1 MVDIIDSPSELY
13 AHFSSHQHIPPYCVL
28 PTGIFYNQ
36 NTTPVIMVNCGKG
49 KANTVHPE
57 CIGEQHYSD
66 DHGTGS
72 AIKMAKAPDV
82 DLEKGDG
89 QAAPDPTVE
98 NALEKAR
105 DEGVPSKKGREM
117 KPFKGK
123 IEKMPFEGRN
133 DNYPEGYTVR
143 KVPIKGM
150 SLNQTP
156 KQTHQDRSGSAP
168 EVPMHEG
175 RAIPSGQKPR
185 PPSKA
190 TQREKSAMYQPEQ
203 PDAGELALWQRAAD
217 VYNSMPG
224 SKGNWTPEQFRMV
237 YERMYRNPD
246 YKADNP
252 AYRDAVLSAMD
263 TADWQTRQAQ
273 GIEASNQAVLDA
285 DARAKKQ
292 EAIQRSF
299 VYGREH
305 PEDPS
310 TMLSV
315 EQSERNKKQALREAG
330 ITDPSKVKRVQTPET
345 TALSPVE
352 AKNRANAGVE
362 DKKRTL
368 EPIGS
373 DTPAPPISPSLMG
386 HRDGQFV
393 TDTFETDSAK
403 FNGSHA
409 DASKAL
415 PLNVKVGP
423 DTKGAERQ
431 ATADKK
437 LQTKTPPA
445 SEKDAKAVNEATGG
459 LGTPNATKQS
469 AKRLSAKGILTPEEF
484 HARAAKGVQADVS
497 RPTDRRDAYTAP
509 KPTSDNALERRE
521 QEKAREESQK
531 PVQRSVPKSVDRQK
545 GDIIADKGE
554 DDTMQDSARTDFPSF
569 DELKKSGVKDLTV
582 MWNDLLKSS
591 DMEKAWA
598 EERSWSDDEMLNDE
612 IEEKMGAEHWSKEEA
627 LRRKG
632 IPDTDGGAYFKLDAQ
647 YYPQTDTNYVNN
659 AIERVQRADRAN
671 AIARSY
677 GLDPGEDVVIN
688 GAIQKSFKQMMD
700 EGSEK
705 KIGTYGAPA
714 GSNPYGYPL
723 RGNGMPIQNGYQQV
737 FISREDMVM
746 PPIGQ
751 MKHTKN

>member
-1 MVDIIDSPSELY
+1 
-13 AHFSSHQHIPPYCVL
+13 
-28 PTGIFYNQ
+28 
-36 NTTPVIMVNCGKG
+36 MVNCDKG

-105 DEGVPSKKGREM
+105 DEGVPSKKGQAI
-117 KPFKGK
+117 KPDKGHIHRNLGAK
-123 IEKMPFEGRN
+123 DQRVPNKFDGQPFT
-133 DNYPEGYTVR
+133 D
-143 KVPIKGM
+143 
-150 SLNQTP
+150 

-190 TQREKSAMYQPEQ
+190 TRKEKSAMYQPEQ
-203 PDAGELALWQRAAD
+203 PDAGELALWHRAAD

-273 GIEASNQAVLDA
+273 SIEASNQAVLDA

-299 VYGREH
+299 AYGREH

-315 EQSERNKKQALREAG
+315 EQSEKNKNQALKEKG
-330 ITDPSKVKRVQTPET
+330 ISDPSKVKRVQTPET

-352 AKNRANAGVE
+352 ARNRADAGV
-362 DKKRTL
+362 KGKQRTL
-368 EPIGS
+368 EPEGQYIAPLPR
-373 DTPAPPISPSLMG
+373 PASLNEAE
-386 HRDGQFV
+386 HKPGQYV
-393 TDTFETDSAK
+393 TDTFETDSTK

-409 DASKAL
+409 DASKTL
-415 PLNVKVGP
+415 PPNAKVGP

-431 ATADKK
+431 ATVDKP

-445 SEKDAKAVNEATGG
+445 TPKEAQAVNEATGG

-484 HARAAKGVQADVS
+484 HARAARGVQADVS

-531 PVQRSVPKSVDRQK
+531 PVKHSVPKSIDRQK

-591 DMEKAWA
+591 DIEKAWRGTPSGTDTEEINDA
-598 EERSWSDDEMLNDE
+598 IDDQIWDDEERLADALLSDPALHSKMFDAYHTANRPQTEDDELNRD
-612 IEEKMGAEHWSKEEA
+612 IEH
-627 LRRKG
+627 L
-632 IPDTDGGAYFKLDAQ
+632 
-647 YYPQTDTNYVNN
+647 
-659 AIERVQRADRAN
+659 QRASQGEFEPPYIMGDR
-671 AIARSY
+671 RSGHITNEY
-677 GLDPGEDVVIN
+677 DIRTKPSDRFVKSEATNTVEQPNV
-688 GAIQKSFKQMMD
+688 IQKSFKQMMD

>member
-1 MVDIIDSPSELY
+1 
-13 AHFSSHQHIPPYCVL
+13 
-28 PTGIFYNQ
+28 
-36 NTTPVIMVNCGKG
+36 MVNCDKG
-49 KANTVHPE
+49 KAGTVHPE

-105 DEGVPSKKGREM
+105 DEGVPSKKGQAI
-117 KPFKGK
+117 KPDKGHIHRNLGAK
-123 IEKMPFEGRN
+123 DQRVPNKFDGQPFT
-133 DNYPEGYTVR
+133 D
-143 KVPIKGM
+143 
-150 SLNQTP
+150 

-190 TQREKSAMYQPEQ
+190 TQKEKSAMYQPEQ

-246 YKADNP
+246 YKAENP

-299 VYGREH
+299 AYGREH

-315 EQSERNKKQALREAG
+315 EQSENNKKQALKEKG
-330 ITDPSKVKRVQTPET
+330 ISDPSKVKRVQTPET

-352 AKNRANAGVE
+352 ARNRANAGVK
-362 DKKRTL
+362 DKGRTL
-368 EPIGS
+368 EPEGQYIAPLPR
-373 DTPAPPISPSLMG
+373 PASLNESE
-386 HRDGQFV
+386 HKPGQYV
-393 TDTFETDSAK
+393 TDTFETDSTK

-409 DASKAL
+409 DASKTL
-415 PLNVKVGP
+415 PPNAKVGP

-431 ATADKK
+431 ATVDKP

-445 SEKDAKAVNEATGG
+445 TPAEARAVNEATGG
-459 LGTPNATKQS
+459 LGTPDATRQS

-531 PVQRSVPKSVDRQK
+531 PVKHSVPKSIDRQK

-569 DELKKSGVKDLTV
+569 DELKKSGVKDLTA

-598 EERSWSDDEMLNDE
+598 HGVGSGSDDEKINEAIDDARNEARLR
-612 IEEKMGAEHWSKEEA
+612 GAKKEDVSA
-627 LRRKG
+627 
-632 IPDTDGGAYFKLDAQ
+632 DTD
-647 YYPQTDTNYVNN
+647 T
-659 AIERVQRADRAN
+659 ERVNDSVNKLQTIDRLRN
-671 AIARSY
+671 NDWSEERKYTSGPRETKITEKKSDLEKSEET
-677 GLDPGEDVVIN
+677 GTVDQPNV
-688 GAIQKSFKQMMD
+688 IQKSFKQMMD

>member
-1 MVDIIDSPSELY
+1 
-13 AHFSSHQHIPPYCVL
+13 
-28 PTGIFYNQ
+28 
-36 NTTPVIMVNCGKG
+36 MVNCDKG
-49 KANTVHPE
+49 KAGTVHPE

-133 DNYPEGYTVR
+133 DNYPKGYTER

-156 KQTHQDRSGSAP
+156 KQTHQDMSGSAP

-203 PDAGELALWQRAAD
+203 PDAGAMALWQRAAD

-252 AYRDAVLSAMD
+252 AYREAVLSAMD

-273 GIEASNQAVLDA
+273 DIEASNQAVLDA
-285 DARAKKQ
+285 DARAKRQ
-292 EAIQRSF
+292 EAIQRSYE
-299 VYGREH
+299 YGRTH

-315 EQSERNKKQALREAG
+315 EQSEKNRRQALKEAG
-330 ITDPSKVKRVQTPET
+330 KTDPSKVKRVQTPET

-352 AKNRANAGVE
+352 AKNRADAGVKSK
-362 DKKRTL
+362 DRTL
-368 EPIGS
+368 EPEGQYIAPLPR
-373 DTPAPPISPSLMG
+373 PASLNEAA
-386 HRDGQFV
+386 HRDGQYV

-409 DASKAL
+409 DASKTL
-415 PLNVKVGP
+415 PLDAKVGP
-423 DTKGAERQ
+423 DTGGAGRQ

-445 SEKDAKAVNEATGG
+445 TPAEARAVNEATGG

-484 HARAAKGVQADVS
+484 HARAAKGATADVS
-497 RPTDRRDAYTAP
+497 RATDRRDAYTAP

-531 PVQRSVPKSVDRQK
+531 PVQHSVPKSIDRQK
-545 GDIIADKGE
+545 GDILADKGE

-569 DELKKSGVKDLTV
+569 DELKKSSVKDLTV

-591 DMEKAWA
+591 DIEKAWRGTPSGTDT
-598 EERSWSDDEMLNDE
+598 EEINDAIDDQIWDDE
-612 IEEKMGAEHWSKEEA
+612 EKLANALLSDPALHSKMF
-627 LRRKG
+627 
-632 IPDTDGGAYFKLDAQ
+632 DAYHAANR
-647 YYPQTDTNYVNN
+647 PQTEDDELNRD
-659 AIERVQRADRAN
+659 IEHLQRASQGEFEPPYIMGNEYGGHITNEYDIRTKPSDRFVKSEATN
-671 AIARSY
+671 TVDQPNI
-677 GLDPGEDVVIN
+677 
-688 GAIQKSFKQMMD
+688 IQKSFKEIMD

-714 GSNPYGYPL
+714 GSDPYGYPL

>member
-1 MVDIIDSPSELY
+1 
-13 AHFSSHQHIPPYCVL
+13 
-28 PTGIFYNQ
+28 
-36 NTTPVIMVNCGKG
+36 MVNCDKG
-49 KANTVHPE
+49 KAGTVHPE

-105 DEGVPSKKGREM
+105 DEGVPSKKGQAI
-117 KPFKGK
+117 KPDKGHIHRNLGAK
-123 IEKMPFEGRN
+123 DQRVPNKFDGQPFT
-133 DNYPEGYTVR
+133 D
-143 KVPIKGM
+143 
-150 SLNQTP
+150 

-190 TQREKSAMYQPEQ
+190 TRKEKSAMYQPEQ

-246 YKADNP
+246 YKANNP

-299 VYGREH
+299 AYGREH

-315 EQSERNKKQALREAG
+315 EQSERNRKQALREAG

-352 AKNRANAGVE
+352 ARNRAKVGVE

-373 DTPAPPISPSLMG
+373 DTPTPPISPSLMG

-415 PLNVKVGP
+415 PLDVKVGP
-423 DTKGAERQ
+423 DMKGAERQ
-431 ATADKK
+431 ATVDKPF
-437 LQTKTPPA
+437 QTKTPLA

-531 PVQRSVPKSVDRQK
+531 PVQHSVPKSIDRQK
-545 GDIIADKGE
+545 GDIITDKGE

-569 DELKKSGVKDLTV
+569 DELKKSGVKDLTI

-598 EERSWSDDEMLNDE
+598 EERSWSDDEAINDAIDE
-612 IEEKMGAEHWSKEEA
+612 DSHNKYQHRADQ

-632 IPDTDGGAYFKLDAQ
+632 AKEETFSREADKHFADTD
-647 YYPQTDTNYVNN
+647 TEYVNS
-659 AIERVQRADRAN
+659 AIGAAQRADNDN
-671 AIARSY
+671 ARLKSW
-677 GLDPGEDVVIN
+677 GKEPNREVNVHEVMHKSEETNTVDQPNV
-688 GAIQKSFKQMMD
+688 IQKSFKQMMD

>member
-1 MVDIIDSPSELY
+1 
-13 AHFSSHQHIPPYCVL
+13 
-28 PTGIFYNQ
+28 
-36 NTTPVIMVNCGKG
+36 MVNCDKG
-49 KANTVHPE
+49 KAGTVHPE

-105 DEGVPSKKGREM
+105 DEGVPSKKGQAI
-117 KPFKGK
+117 KPDKGHIHRNLGAK
-123 IEKMPFEGRN
+123 DQRVPNKFDGQPFT
-133 DNYPEGYTVR
+133 D
-143 KVPIKGM
+143 
-150 SLNQTP
+150 

-190 TQREKSAMYQPEQ
+190 TRKEKSAMYRPEQ
-203 PDAGELALWQRAAD
+203 PNAGELALWQRAAD

-273 GIEASNQAVLDA
+273 DIEASNQAVLDA

-299 VYGREH
+299 AYGREH

-310 TMLSV
+310 MMLSV
-315 EQSERNKKQALREAG
+315 EQSERNKNQALKEKG
-330 ITDPSKVKRVQTPET
+330 ISDPSKVKRVQTPET

-352 AKNRANAGVE
+352 ARNRANAGVK
-362 DKKRTL
+362 DKGRTL
-368 EPIGS
+368 EPEGQYIAPLPR
-373 DTPAPPISPSLMG
+373 PASLNESE
-386 HRDGQFV
+386 HKPGQYV
-393 TDTFETDSAK
+393 TDTFETDSTK

-409 DASKAL
+409 DASKTL
-415 PLNVKVGP
+415 PPNAKVGP

-431 ATADKK
+431 ATVDKP

-445 SEKDAKAVNEATGG
+445 TPAEARAVNEATGG

-531 PVQRSVPKSVDRQK
+531 PVKHSVPKSIDRQK

-569 DELKKSGVKDLTV
+569 DELKKSGVKDLTA

-598 EERSWSDDEMLNDE
+598 HGVGSGSDDEKINEAIDDARNEARLR
-612 IEEKMGAEHWSKEEA
+612 GAKKEDVSA
-627 LRRKG
+627 
-632 IPDTDGGAYFKLDAQ
+632 DTD
-647 YYPQTDTNYVNN
+647 T
-659 AIERVQRADRAN
+659 ERVNDSVNKLQTIDRLRN
-671 AIARSY
+671 NDWSEERKYTSGPRETKITEKKSDLEKSEET
-677 GLDPGEDVVIN
+677 GTVDQPNV
-688 GAIQKSFKQMMD
+688 IQKSFKQMMD